1 MASKG
6 IPPRLVVKEMIA
18 SGELEENSKDSEDII
33 NQCGTLLDRSCS
45 HDIVGKVLFKAT
57 NGRYYT
63 VHVEAIIKPADK
75 ELVSQVLEEIEED
88 KAQNE
93 AEGTANGVPAK

>member
-1 MASKG
+1 MKSKG
-6 IPPRLVVKEMIA
+6 TPPRLVVKEMIA
-18 SGELEENSKDSEDII
+18 CGELDEKSKDNEDII

-63 VHVEAIIKPADK
+63 VHVEAIISPADR
-75 ELVSQVLEEIEED
+75 EFVNQVLEEIEED

-93 AEGTANGVPAK
+93 AEGTANGVPTK